1 MAYAQRVESKQM
13 GQRERVRVR
22 ATEKDNRPVY
32 LIVHSDIL
40 SIVKDNGNKGRSL
53 ELVVEYN
60 SHH

>member
-1 MAYAQRVESKQM
+1 MAYAQHVEPKQM
-13 GQRERVRVR
+13 GQRERAR

-40 SIVKDNGNKGRSL
+40 SIVKDNDNTGRSL
-53 ELVVEYN
+53 ESRVEYN